1 MIYLVFAAMA
11 FMFAIFGFAGVLG
24 PIAKRGWFQ
33 IENPLIQGLV
43 LIAWGARSCI
53 SISTPKIES

>member
-43 LIAWGARSCI
+43 LIAWGGAFLYFYFN
-53 SISTPKIES
+53 PKD